1 MKDSEKLTRYEALIR
16 TANISV
22 FEYDPDRD
30 VICFLDT
37 HLEPTQ
43 EYQDY
48 VEYIEQSPRL
58 NVTQRS
64 RYVQFLREM
73 ADGALELECIT
84 PDGKIVQRYLN
95 KIRLDDAE
103 SGKSSLL
110 IWVKDITAQW
120 EREQH
125 YAERS
130 RRDALTRLYNR
141 SAGKKLIRAYLDR
154 KGPYE
159 TCGLMVID
167 VDYFKSVNDVYGH
180 MFGDQVLVRFS
191 ALLQELFQ
199 EDAVIMRFGGD
210 EFVVFFQN
218 ISNKVLIRRA
228 AELVR
233 EVRKLQFE
241 EHEYTPTCSVGACYV
256 PENAPEFTYEQ
267 LFQNADWA
275 LYQAKK
281 NGRNRYAFCD
291 HLRRFEGQEGWS
303 PNLDPDIDARY
314 FQNDIIATAFEIFGK
329 SASIPDAI
337 ALMLKITGIRFQLD
351 RISVLQTDLEL
362 QAARICYQ
370 WSVTPERERILPVES
385 FTREDFQKFYRSYDE
400 TDTTVLYRDEMEGY
414 SPQGAA
420 LLLQDDA
427 STVLY
432 AAMYNEGRYMGAV
445 AFTSC
450 GEKRFW
456 SRERRRE
463 VSELTK
469 LIAAYLVKL
478 HPVNGGKDGLQIPE
492 YDYLTGL
499 LSFGKFRETVERIIV
514 SQAASGES
522 SIMVCSDFENFEEY
536 NLQYGYAAGDQLLKD
551 FADYI
556 IGTMREKNRV
566 YFTRA
571 VADQFILYMPYDWEH
586 TPDAAARVQKLNE
599 IFLEQQRKLRPDV
612 RLRIR
617 TGICPVTPDC
627 TNPSRIIDR
636 ANRARKMVASDDA
649 ETVVFYR
656 EEDIVEDQALQE

>member
-1 MKDSEKLTRYEALIR
+1 MKDSEKLDRYEALIR

-30 VICFLDT
+30 VIGFLDT
-37 HLEPTQ
+37 HLDLMKEFA
-43 EYQDY
+43 DY

-58 NVTQRS
+58 SVSQRS

-95 KIRLDDAE
+95 KIRMSDVE
-103 SGKSSLL
+103 SGKPRLL
-110 IWVKDITAQW
+110 IWVKDTTAQW
-120 EREQH
+120 EREQN

-130 RRDALTRLYNR
+130 RRDALTHLYNR
-141 SAGKKLIRAYLDR
+141 AAGKSLVAAYLQK

-180 MFGDQVLVRFS
+180 LFGDQVLVRFS
-191 ALLQELFQ
+191 SLLQELFG
-199 EDAVIMRFGGD
+199 EEAVVMRFGGD

-218 ISNKVLIRRA
+218 ISNKILIQKA

-233 EVRKLQFE
+233 EVRKLRFE
-241 EHEYTPTCSVGACYV
+241 EHGYTPTCSVGVCYV
-256 PENAPEFTYEQ
+256 PENTQVFTYEQ

-275 LYQAKK
+275 LYQAKQ

-291 HLRRFEGQEGWS
+291 HLKRFEEQEDTEES
-303 PNLDPDIDARY
+303 RYPDIDARY

-329 SASIPDAI
+329 NSSIPDAI
-337 ALMLKITGIRFQLD
+337 SMMLRIAGIRYQLD
-351 RISVLQTDLEL
+351 RISVLQTDLAH
-362 QAARICYQ
+362 QSAKIQYQ
-370 WSVTPERERILPVES
+370 WSVTPERELVLPAKP
-385 FTREDFQKFYRSYDE
+385 FTKEDFQKFYHSYDE
-400 TDTTVLYRDEMEGY
+400 TDTTVLYSDEMEGY
-414 SPQGAA
+414 SPDGAA
-420 LLLQDDA
+420 LLVQDDTQ
-427 STVLY
+427 TVLY
-432 AAMYNEGRYMGAV
+432 AAMYNDGRYVGAV
-445 AFTSC
+445 AFTNC
-450 GEKRFW
+450 EEKRFW

-463 VSELTK
+463 VSELTR
-469 LIAAYLVKL
+469 LIAACIGKL
-478 HPVNGGKDGLQIPE
+478 QRVNSSGTDGFEIPE

-499 LSFGKFRETVERIIV
+499 LSFGKFREAVERV
-514 SQAASGES
+514 TMAAVRSKVPYV
-522 SIMVCSDFENFEEY
+522 MVCSDFENFEEY

-556 IGTMREKNRV
+556 IGTMQDQNSV

-586 TPDAAARVQKLNE
+586 IPDVAARVQQLNDA
-599 IFLEQQRKLRPDV
+599 FLEQQRKLRNDV
-612 RLRIR
+612 NLRIR
-617 TGICPVTPDC
+617 TGICPVTPEC
-627 TNPSRIIDR
+627 SNPSRIIDR
-636 ANRARKMVASDDA
+636 ANRARKMVGPKDA
-649 ETVVFYR
+649 ETVIFYR
-656 EEDIVEDQALQE
+656 EELDAEE